1 MALDLQKDN
10 NHLMIFKKQIIS
22 LAKACIGWRIY
33 NLQSKLLAAGVL
45 RIYELRFLPQNDL
58 KFEWRKELNKIGLLV
73 EKNVWGAD
81 LIFTVWGMQLF
92 KHIYQEEIIEMAM
105 LTVQ

>member
-22 LAKACIGWRIY
+22 LAKACIGWRFY
-33 NLQSKLLAAGVL
+33 NLRSKLLVAGVL
-45 RIYELRFLPQNDL
+45 RIYELGFCHKTTANLN
-58 KFEWRKELNKIGLLV
+58 EELSKIGLLM

-81 LIFTVWGMQLF
+81 LIFTKWGM
-92 KHIYQEEIIEMAM
+92 
-105 LTVQ
+105 

>member
-22 LAKACIGWRIY
+22 LTKSCIGWKIY

-45 RIYELRFLPQNDL
+45 RSCELRFLPQNHL
-58 KFEWRKELNKIGLLV
+58 KFEWRTQQDWFAYGEKCLINWPHFYLV
-73 EKNVWGAD
+73 RGVV
-81 LIFTVWGMQLF
+81 I
-92 KHIYQEEIIEMAM
+92 
-105 LTVQ
+105 